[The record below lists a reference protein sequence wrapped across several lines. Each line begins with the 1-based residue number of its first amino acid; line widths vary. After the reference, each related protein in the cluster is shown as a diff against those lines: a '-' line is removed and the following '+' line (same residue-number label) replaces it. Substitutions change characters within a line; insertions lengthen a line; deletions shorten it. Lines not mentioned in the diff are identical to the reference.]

1 MKKKITSICLAAIIA
16 VTAIAGASLA
26 YFTSTDEAVNEF
38 TVGDVKID
46 LIEADI
52 HRVNAGAVTADGKLA
67 VNVSDYTDGWVS
79 SAPEA
84 EDAYGW
90 NKGYFT
96 DNQIKASAEKYS
108 EYLAKAGENIVPG
121 RTIRKNPYVI
131 NTGKNDAYVRVRV
144 LIPAKVDSMVNAS
157 MYVGTGLSNGAFTM
171 GDKVTITKDNTEYV
185 QYSFVYNDALVPG
198 QMTFWNCWS
207 SIEIADSLD
216 NEDITASE
224 FAVIIEADA
233 IQAEGFSNAAEAFA
247 AFDK

>member
-1 MKKKITSICLAAIIA
+1 M
-16 VTAIAGASLA
+16 
-26 YFTSTDEAVNEF
+26 
-38 TVGDVKID
+38 
-46 LIEADI
+46 
-52 HRVNAGAVTADGKLA
+52 
-67 VNVSDYTDGWVS
+67 
-79 SAPEA
+79 
-84 EDAYGW
+84 
-90 NKGYFT
+90 
-96 DNQIKASAEKYS
+96 
-108 EYLAKAGENIVPG
+108 
-121 RTIRKNPYVI
+121 
-131 NTGKNDAYVRVRV
+131 
-144 LIPAKVDSMVNAS
+144 VDAS